1 MRSQLT
7 VILVVALAPCTLADS
22 KQNAK
27 WTDVKSRGKDKDDAP
42 YLVKALK
49 SNTRVRVPKGT
60 TLNVATAMNTTGLF
74 GTHLRLEGTLRV
86 KPDFA
91 YWAGNAF
98 AVPYQKNSAIWLFGG
113 ENIVLDGG
121 GTIDGS
127 GQSWWDAR
135 PGNASL
141 IPPLTLV
148 VHQAHNVRISN
159 ITFYKTPK
167 WANLVQE
174 SSGVIYEYIT
184 VDSVSNS
191 TADMRE
197 TDGWDTYRSDGIT
210 IRDSVV
216 HNGDDCVSFKPNST
230 NIVVRNLQC
239 TESHG
244 ISVGSLGEIP
254 GVKDIVRNIYV
265 DNIWMSKSENGVRIK
280 TFAGQN
286 RGYGVVDNIIYT
298 NFHNVDNDYPITID
312 NCYKTSVANCTTY
325 PSGIKIDNV
334 FLRNITGTS
343 SGKYNSTVAS
353 LVCSPGACSPIY
365 LQDINISPPS
375 NYSTASY
382 TCLNLNVTG
391 PSAGL
396 FNCTTGDVIGSP
408 YPPA

>member
-1 MRSQLT
+1 MRPQL
-7 VILVVALAPCTLADS
+7 VAALAFALGPCALADS

-27 WTDVKSRGKDKDDAP
+27 WTDVKPHGKDKDDAP

-49 SNTRVRVPKGT
+49 SNARVRVPKGT
-60 TLNVATAMNTTGLF
+60 TLNIATAMNTTGLF

-98 AVPYQKNSAIWLFGG
+98 VVPYQKNSAIWLFGG

-135 PGNASL
+135 PSNVSL

-148 VHQAHNVRISN
+148 VHQAHNARISN

-174 SSGVIYEYIT
+174 SSDVVYEYIT
-184 VDSVSNS
+184 VNSVSNS

-210 IRDSVV
+210 IRDSVI

-254 GVKDIVRNIYV
+254 GVQDIVRNIYV
-265 DNIWMSKSENGVRIK
+265 DNIWMSKSENG

-286 RGYGVVDNIIYT
+286 RGYGVVDNVIYT
-298 NFHNVDNDYPITID
+298 NFHNIDNDYPITID
-312 NCYKTSVANCTTY
+312 NCYKTSVANCTAY
-325 PSGIKIDNV
+325 PSGIKINNV

-353 LVCSPGACSPIY
+353 LVCSPGACGSVY
-365 LQDINISPPS
+365 LQDINISA
-375 NYSTASY
+375 ASY

>member
-1 MRSQLT
+1 MRIQLT
-7 VILVVALAPCTLADS
+7 TAIALALGPCVIADS
-22 KQNAK
+22 LQNAK
-27 WTDVKSRGKDKDDAP
+27 WTNIKSRGKDKDDAP

-60 TLNVATAMNTTGLF
+60 TLNIATAMNTTGLF
-74 GTHLRLEGTLRV
+74 GTHFRLEGSLRV

-98 AVPYQKNSAIWLFGG
+98 PVPYQKNSAIWLFGG
-113 ENIVLDGG
+113 ENIVMDGG

-148 VHQAHNVRISN
+148 VHQSHNVRISN

-174 SSGVIYEYIT
+174 SSDVVYEYIT
-184 VDSVSNS
+184 VNSVSNS

-210 IRDSVV
+210 IRDSVI

-254 GVKDIVRNIYV
+254 GVKDVVRNIYV
-265 DNIWMSKSENGVRIK
+265 DNIWMGKSENGVRIK

-286 RGYGVVDNIIYT
+286 RGYGIVDNIIYT
-298 NFHNVDNDYPITID
+298 NFHNVNNDYPITID

-325 PSGIKIDNV
+325 PSGIKINNV

-353 LVCSPGACSPIY
+353 LVCSPGACGPIY
-365 LQDINISPPS
+365 LQDINLSPPS

-391 PSAGL
+391 PSSGL
-396 FNCTTGDVIGSP
+396 FNCTSGDVIGSP

>member
-1 MRSQLT
+1 MKIWDIAALT
-7 VILVVALAPCTLADS
+7 LSLSPYALASST
-22 KQNAK
+22 QGTK
-27 WTDVKSRGKDKDDAP
+27 WVDVKSHGGKDDTP

-49 SNTRVRVPKGT
+49 SNSLVRVPRGQ
-60 TLNVATAMNTTGLF
+60 TLNIASAINTTGLF

-86 KPDFA
+86 KPNLA

-98 AVPYQKNSAIWLFGG
+98 PVPYQKNSAIWLFGG
-113 ENIVLDGG
+113 ENLVLDGG

-127 GQSWWDAR
+127 GQTWWDAR

-141 IPPLTLV
+141 VPPLTLV
-148 VHQAHNVRISN
+148 VHQARNVRISN

-174 SSGVIYEYIT
+174 SQDVIYEYIT
-184 VDSVSNS
+184 VNSVTNS

-197 TDGWDTYRSDGIT
+197 TDGWDTYRSDGVT
-210 IRDSVV
+210 IRDSII

-244 ISVGSLGEIP
+244 ISVGSLGEIA
-254 GVKDIVRNIYV
+254 GVQDIVRNIYV
-265 DNIWMSKSENGVRIK
+265 DNISMSKSENGVRIK

-286 RGYGVVDNIIYT
+286 RGYGIVDNIIYT
-298 NFHNVDNDYPITID
+298 NFHNENNDYPITID
-312 NCYKTSVANCTTY
+312 NCYKTSIENCTLY
-325 PSGIKIDNV
+325 PSEIKINNV
-334 FLRNITGTS
+334 FMRNITGTS

-353 LVCSPGACSPIY
+353 LVCSPGACGPVY
-365 LQDINISPPS
+365 LQDINLSPPS
-375 NYSTASY
+375 NFSSATYR
-382 TCLNLNVTG
+382 CLNLNVTG

-396 FNCTTGDVIGSP
+396 FNCTAGDVIGSP
-408 YPPA
+408 YPPSG